1 MGVVHLCPRG
11 EPPVSRLRAVL
22 VRPGALAAAGALAIA
37 LALAPGAS
45 AHDQPYSWLDLRLD
59 ARGLDGRVSAHIV
72 DLAHEAGLAA
82 PESLLDAGYTAR
94 HAKALETMLESR
106 LMLVADGQALRPS
119 WIGREVVPAR
129 KAVTFTW
136 RTPWARMPG
145 VLHVTGPLFPYDP
158 QHETYLNVYEAGAL
172 RHQDLFDHSRTRY
185 DHYTG
190 SRQGLLAVLS
200 TFLLAGIHHIFIGP
214 DHILFIIGLL
224 LLGGSAARL
233 LKIITAFTLAHS
245 VTLALATLGLATPP
259 ARVVE
264 PAIAISIVAVGIAN
278 LRARPGA
285 PDARIWA
292 ALGFG
297 LIHGFGFASVL
308 RDFGLPRE
316 ALGVSLLAFNAG
328 VEVGQ
333 ACIVGLVAPLL
344 ALTRARAPRQ
354 APRVVAVG
362 SLVVTLAGTCWFV
375 ERAFFPPR

>member
-1 MGVVHLCPRG
+1 MRTRVARGDARMPPMRPTLARPLAFVV
-11 EPPVSRLRAVL
+11 AA
-22 VRPGALAAAGALAIA
+22 ALAVAFASA
-37 LALAPGAS
+37 AS

-59 ARGLDGRVSAHIV
+59 DRGLDGRVTAHIV

-94 HAKALETMLESR
+94 HADALERMLAAHLS
-106 LMLVADGQALRPS
+106 LVSEGGALRPT
-119 WIGREVVPAR
+119 WTGCEVVPAR

-136 RTPWARMPG
+136 RTPWPRMPG

-172 RHQDLFDHSRTRY
+172 RHEDLIDHTRTRY

-190 SRQGLLAVLS
+190 SRQGLVAVLW

-224 LLGGSAARL
+224 LLGGGALRL
-233 LKIITAFTLAHS
+233 LKIVTAFTLAHS
-245 VTLALATLGLATPP
+245 VTLALATLGLVTPP
-259 ARVVE
+259 ARLVE
-264 PAIAISIVAVGIAN
+264 PAIAISIVAVGIGN
-278 LRARPGA
+278 LRARPGGH
-285 PDARIWA
+285 DARVWA
-292 ALGFG
+292 AMGFG

-316 ALGVSLLAFNAG
+316 ALGVSLFAFNAG

-333 ACIVGLVAPLL
+333 ACIVGVVAPLL
-344 ALTRARAPRQ
+344 ALTRARAPLQ

-362 SLVVTLAGTCWFV
+362 SLVVTLAGAYWFV